1 MESPPNAR
9 YDVTTYPPRLKSVPL
24 ARRRVTH
31 LAADWGHLEIAADAA
46 LVTSELVTNAVLHG
60 CLKDRLF
67 RLEVILTGT
76 VLRIAV
82 TDPKGERRPSLR
94 AVASE
99 DQFGRGLVI
108 VQALAACWDVE
119 ELTVG
124 KTVWAE
130 LDLRLEL

>member
-1 MESPPNAR
+1 MESPSNAR
-9 YDVTTYPPRLKSVPL
+9 YDVATYPPQLKSVPI
-24 ARRRVTH
+24 ARRRVTR
-31 LAADWGHLEIAADAA
+31 LVADWGHREFAADAA
-46 LVTSELVTNAVLHG
+46 LVTSELVTNALLHG

-94 AVASE
+94 ADAGE
-99 DQFGRGLVI
+99 DQFGRGLAI
-108 VQALAACWDVE
+108 VQALAVRWDVE

-130 LDLRLEL
+130 LDLGVEL